1 MSPLYYDQKRI
12 ELTEGKTIFDHAD
25 DLQLKVPT
33 SCGRAGTCH
42 ECIVEITRGMEALS
56 ERSESEQF
64 LRDNYRL
71 ACQTRVLDPNAEIR
85 FALMKR
91 RRQIVT
97 AGQPRALALD
107 PLTRRVGDDVYFG
120 NQRIDVYR
128 GAIYGL
134 AIDVG
139 TTTVVL
145 NLVDLETG
153 ALRYTS
159 SLENP
164 QRFAGSDIMN
174 RISYDSGPYR
184 GELHLAIINAVNSEI
199 REMCRQLR
207 FIRRLIYEIVV
218 VGNATMR
225 DLFFNLDVRTIGEK
239 PYRSLTEFAFLAGE
253 RTTTAITASP
263 HDLGLR
269 INPAGTVYGGPLIG
283 SHVGADAAANLLA
296 IGVDELD
303 DDGPFML
310 IDIGTNT
317 EVIVGTRQR
326 MLAASC
332 PAGPAFEGGH
342 VTYGMPGYDGAIES
356 FSSSGASS
364 GSSPNGRL
372 HYNVIGGGEPEG
384 ICGSGLIDLL
394 TELVHHRRMSPL
406 GVFDDGARAIPVVPE
421 KGITFSRADA
431 SELAQAKAANCA
443 GQLILLRSLG
453 VTVDQLKRIYLAGGF
468 ANYIN
473 VANAIAIGLIPDF
486 PLEKIVKIGNAALE
500 GATIL
505 LRSRAK
511 REFLERLAP
520 QIEHVELEMAPD
532 FFDIFVEGCAFEQMN
547 VACLTSTGMAVALE
561 GASREQEGET
571 AL

>member
-1 MSPLYYDQKRI
+1 
-12 ELTEGKTIFDHAD
+12 
-25 DLQLKVPT
+25 
-33 SCGRAGTCH
+33 
-42 ECIVEITRGMEALS
+42 
-56 ERSESEQF
+56 
-64 LRDNYRL
+64 
-71 ACQTRVLDPNAEIR
+71 
-85 FALMKR
+85 
-91 RRQIVT
+91 
-97 AGQPRALALD
+97 
-107 PLTRRVGDDVYFG
+107 
-120 NQRIDVYR
+120 
-128 GAIYGL
+128 
-134 AIDVG
+134 
-139 TTTVVL
+139 
-145 NLVDLETG
+145 
-153 ALRYTS
+153 
-159 SLENP
+159 
-164 QRFAGSDIMN
+164 
-174 RISYDSGPYR
+174 
-184 GELHLAIINAVNSEI
+184 
-199 REMCRQLR
+199 MCRQLR
-207 FIRRLIYEIVV
+207 FIRRIIYEIVV

-239 PYRSLTEFAFLAGE
+239 PYRSLTEFAFLNSE
-253 RTTTAITASP
+253 RTTTALTASAR
-263 HDLGLR
+263 DLGLR
-269 INPAGTVYGGPLIG
+269 INPAGMVYGGPLIG

-296 IGVDELD
+296 IGVDEPGPKGHPD
-303 DDGPFML
+303 EPFML

-342 VTYGMPGYDGAIES
+342 VTYGIPGYDGAIES
-356 FSSSGASS
+356 FSSFGASS

-394 TELVHHRRMSPL
+394 TELVHLRRMSPL
-406 GVFDDGARAIPVVPE
+406 GTFADGAREMVIVPE

-431 SELAQAKAANCA
+431 SELAQAKAANSA

-473 VANAIAIGLIPDF
+473 VANAIAIGLIPKL

-532 FFDIFVEGCAFEQMN
+532 FFDIFVEGCTFEPMN
-547 VACLTSTGMAVALE
+547 VARLT
-561 GASREQEGET
+561 
-571 AL
+571 

>member
-1 MSPLYYDQKRI
+1 MSPLHYDRKRL
-12 ELTEGKTIFDHAD
+12 ELSAGKTLFDHAD
-25 DLQLKVPT
+25 DLQIKVPT
-33 SCGRAGTCH
+33 SCGRTGTCH

-71 ACQTRVLDPNAEIR
+71 ACQAYALDANTDVA

-97 AGQPRALALD
+97 TGQQRRVELD

-120 NQRIDVYR
+120 DQRIDTYR

-153 ALRYTS
+153 AVRYTS

-164 QRFAGSDIMN
+164 QRFGGSDVMN

-184 GELHLAIINAVNSEI
+184 GELHLAISNAINTEI

-207 FIRRLIYEIVV
+207 FVRRLIYEVVV
-218 VGNATMR
+218 VGNSTMR
-225 DLFFNLDVRTIGEK
+225 DLFFNLDVQSIGEK
-239 PYRSLTEFAFLAGE
+239 PYRSLTEYALRSGE
-253 RTTTAITASP
+253 RTTTSLTASP
-263 HDLGLR
+263 RELGIR
-269 INPAGTVYGGPLIG
+269 MNPNGTVRGAPLIG
-283 SHVGADAAANLLA
+283 SHVGADAAADLLA
-296 IGVDELD
+296 IGVDEFRD
-303 DDGPFML
+303 DDTFML

-317 EVIVGTRQR
+317 EVIVGTRRR

-342 VTYGMPGYDGAIES
+342 VTYGMPGYEGAIES
-356 FSSSGASS
+356 ISSCH
-364 GSSPNGRL
+364 GRID
-372 HYNVIGGGEPEG
+372 YKVIGDGEPEG

-394 TELVHHRRMSPL
+394 TELVRHRRMSPL
-406 GVFDDGARAIPVVPE
+406 GIFEDGSREIAIVPE
-421 KGITFSRADA
+421 RGITFSRGDA
-431 SELAQAKAANCA
+431 SELAQAKAANFA

-453 VTVDQLKRIYLAGGF
+453 LTPERINRVYLAGGF

-473 VANAIAIGLIPDF
+473 VANAIAIGFIPNL
-486 PLEKIVKIGNAALE
+486 PLENIVKVGNAALE
-500 GATIL
+500 GATML

-511 REFLERLAP
+511 QETLERLVRE
-520 QIEHVELEMAPD
+520 IEHVELEMVPD
-532 FFDIFVEGCAFEQMN
+532 FFDIFVEGCAFGPMN
-547 VACLTSTGMAVALE
+547 WAH
-561 GASREQEGET
+561 ET
-571 AL
+571 

>member
-218 VGNATMR
+218 VG
-225 DLFFNLDVRTIGEK
+225 K
-239 PYRSLTEFAFLAGE
+239 
-253 RTTTAITASP
+253 
-263 HDLGLR
+263 
-269 INPAGTVYGGPLIG
+269 
-283 SHVGADAAANLLA
+283 
-296 IGVDELD
+296 
-303 DDGPFML
+303 
-310 IDIGTNT
+310 
-317 EVIVGTRQR
+317 
-326 MLAASC
+326 
-332 PAGPAFEGGH
+332 
-342 VTYGMPGYDGAIES
+342 
-356 FSSSGASS
+356 
-364 GSSPNGRL
+364 
-372 HYNVIGGGEPEG
+372 
-384 ICGSGLIDLL
+384 
-394 TELVHHRRMSPL
+394 
-406 GVFDDGARAIPVVPE
+406 
-421 KGITFSRADA
+421 
-431 SELAQAKAANCA
+431 
-443 GQLILLRSLG
+443 
-453 VTVDQLKRIYLAGGF
+453 
-468 ANYIN
+468 
-473 VANAIAIGLIPDF
+473 
-486 PLEKIVKIGNAALE
+486 
-500 GATIL
+500 
-505 LRSRAK
+505 
-511 REFLERLAP
+511 
-520 QIEHVELEMAPD
+520 
-532 FFDIFVEGCAFEQMN
+532 
-547 VACLTSTGMAVALE
+547 
-561 GASREQEGET
+561 
-571 AL
+571 